1 MQNSNFFFKII
12 NFLFRVV
19 ILKKMGVPVVSY
31 PIYRVVRIL
40 GFAVVALVLTWTV
53 HYRGGLALIS
63 SNKDLIFNV
72 IIILFFLVFPFNF
85 AFR

>member
-1 MQNSNFFFKII
+1 M
-12 NFLFRVV
+12 
-19 ILKKMGVPVVSY
+19 VSY

-72 IIILFFLVFPFNF
+72 IIILFFHLILHFVNFPVPSLINAIVALVF
-85 AFR
+85 